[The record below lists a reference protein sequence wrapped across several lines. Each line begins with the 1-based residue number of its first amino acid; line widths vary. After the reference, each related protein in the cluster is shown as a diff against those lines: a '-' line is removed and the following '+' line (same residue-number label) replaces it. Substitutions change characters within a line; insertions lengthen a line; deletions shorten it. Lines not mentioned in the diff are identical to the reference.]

1 MQKYRERGVKGP
13 GPTTT
18 DWEVITT
25 YKIGSSGRGVME
37 TIANTG
43 SRGVRVSHQESLDP
57 RANIDTG
64 IRRVAAVVGIASIAA
79 SLTQAPAPNR
89 KQSHQLSP
97 ERYFGTMASTGETGN
112 TITSETSFF
121 VSAPQG
127 EIRSRYPGVDYQESK
142 T

>member
-25 YKIGSSGRGVME
+25 YEIGSSGKGVME

-43 SRGVRVSHQESLDP
+43 SRGVRVSHQENLDP

-79 SLTQAPAPNR
+79 SLTQVA
-89 KQSHQLSP
+89 SP
-97 ERYFGTMASTGETGN
+97 EPKTVALAIAGGVLQSG
-112 TITSETSFF
+112 
-121 VSAPQG
+121 
-127 EIRSRYPGVDYQESK
+127 SRQAYALLF
-142 T
+142 

>member
-18 DWEVITT
+18 CWEVITT
-25 YKIGSSGRGVME
+25 YEIGSSGRGVME

-57 RANIDTG
+57 RANIYTR

-79 SLTQAPAPNR
+79 SLATQATKPGPEAIAFSLAGGVLWYYGQYRRNR
-89 KQSHQLSP
+89 
-97 ERYFGTMASTGETGN
+97 
-112 TITSETSFF
+112 
-121 VSAPQG
+121 
-127 EIRSRYPGVDYQESK
+127 
-142 T
+142 